1 MTMAKLNVTLSATL
15 IAALSSGAA
24 HAQIGRGE
32 QPIQVNSDQFE
43 YLQNEGR
50 GVYTGRVVAT
60 QGDSRISTDK
70 LTIVCSKVAK
80 TAGGGESCEEVE
92 QLIADA
98 NVFYTAPD
106 VKIRGD
112 KAVYDYPSDTIT
124 ITGDVI
130 SSRGDEGVVRGT
142 QIVYNVGE
150 GRVKIT
156 AGNSRVLSI
165 INTKKKDPAA
175 QPVTPPATPA
185 PTPARPN

>member
-1 MTMAKLNVTLSATL
+1 M
-15 IAALSSGAA
+15 
-24 HAQIGRGE
+24 
-32 QPIQVNSDQFE
+32 NSDQFE

-80 TAGGGESCEEVE
+80 TAGGSESCEEVE

-185 PTPARPN
+185 PAPARPN